1 MKTQL
6 MKLMIYHFNFQ
17 KLDDPTP
24 LFNSIL
30 LSNFIKNIG
39 IETIIS
45 FASLIIL
52 LLLSALISGSEVAFF
67 SLNPNE
73 KEVLN
78 SSNTKK
84 HESVKK
90 LLDTPKRLLATIL
103 VANNFVNVAIIIIST
118 YAINNA
124 FDFSSIPDGLN
135 FFIQVV
141 VITFIILLF
150 GEVIPKVY
158 ATKHALSLASTMSR
172 PLLILKSIFKPL
184 SSLLILSTGVIDKKV
199 KRKGLDVSVEELSM
213 ALDLTE
219 DIPENKDEHRIL
231 KGIVKFGETSVKQ
244 IMKSRVDVVAIDKT
258 LAFKEVLGIILDCG
272 HSRIP
277 VYEESFDQ
285 VAGLLYVKDLL
296 PHISEEASFNWN
308 KLIRT
313 PFFVPENKKLDDLLE
328 EFQEKKIH
336 LAIVVD
342 EYGGT
347 SGIITLEDVLEEIVG
362 EISDEFDAEDVS
374 YSKLD
379 ENTYI
384 FDGKTGIN
392 DIVKII
398 KLEDESVFDEAKKET
413 DTLAGLVIEIAGKIP
428 LKNEKIIYKNFTF
441 IVEASDKRR
450 VKRIKLIKSP
460 HTDEEN

>member
-1 MKTQL
+1 
-6 MKLMIYHFNFQ
+6 MIYHFNFQ

>member
-1 MKTQL
+1 M
-6 MKLMIYHFNFQ
+6 
-17 KLDDPTP
+17 DDPSPFLNTI
-24 LFNSIL
+24 LLNNYINSIG
-30 LSNFIKNIG
+30 S
-39 IETIIS
+39 ETIIA
-45 FASLIIL
+45 FVVLLIL
-52 LLLSALISGSEVAFF
+52 LVFSALISGSEVAFF

-78 SSNTKK
+78 SSNLKK
-84 HESVKK
+84 HNSIVK
-90 LLDTPKRLLATIL
+90 LLDNPKRLLATIL

-118 YAINNA
+118 YAINHTFN
-124 FDFSSIPDGLN
+124 FSSMPNWLN
-135 FFIQVV
+135 LFIQVV
-141 VITFIILLF
+141 GITFIILLF

-158 ATKHALSLASTMSR
+158 ATKHALSLAGIMAK
-172 PLLILKSIFKPL
+172 PLSILKKIFKPI
-184 SSLLILSTGVIDKKV
+184 SSLLIFSTGVIDKRV

-213 ALDLTE
+213 ALELTE

-244 IMKSRVDVVAIDKT
+244 VMKSRVDVVAIDKT
-258 LAFKEVLGIILDCG
+258 LNFSEVLNTILECG

-277 VYEESFDQ
+277 VYEESFDK

-296 PHISEEASFNWN
+296 PHINEKEKFDWN
-308 KLIRT
+308 KLIRN

-362 EISDEFDAEDVS
+362 DISDEFDAEDVS

-379 ENTYI
+379 DNTYV
-384 FDGKTGIN
+384 FDGKTSIN
-392 DIVKII
+392 DLLKII
-398 KLEDESVFDEAKKET
+398 KANDETIFDEAKKDS
-413 DTLAGLVIEIAGKIP
+413 DTLAGLVIELAGKIP
-428 LKNEKIIYKNFTF
+428 LKNEKITYKNFTF
-441 IVEASDKRR
+441 VIEASDKRR
-450 VKRIKLIKSP
+450 VKRIKLIKFTP
-460 HTDEEN
+460 VNEEK

>member
-1 MKTQL
+1 M
-6 MKLMIYHFNFQ
+6 
-17 KLDDPTP
+17 DDPSP
-24 LFNSIL
+24 LFHSFL
-30 LSNFIKNIG
+30 LTSFINNIG
-39 IETIIS
+39 FETIIS
-45 FASLIIL
+45 FVVLIVL
-52 LLLSALISGSEVAFF
+52 LVLSALISGSEVAFF

-78 SSNTKK
+78 TSNTKK
-84 HESVKK
+84 HNNVKL

-124 FDFSSIPDGLN
+124 FNFSTIPDWLN
-135 FFIQVV
+135 LLIQVV
-141 VITFIILLF
+141 GITFIILLF

-158 ATKHALSLASTMSR
+158 ATKHALSLAGLMAR
-172 PLLILKSIFKPL
+172 PLLILKSIFKPV
-184 SSLLILSTGVIDKKV
+184 SSLLILSTGVIDRKI
-199 KRKGLDVSVEELSM
+199 KRKGLDVSVEELSR

-219 DIPENKDEHRIL
+219 DIPENNDEHRIL

-244 IMKSRVDVVAIDKT
+244 IMKSRVDVVTIDKNLT
-258 LAFKEVLGIILDCG
+258 FKEVFNVILECG

-296 PHISEEASFNWN
+296 PHINEKASFDWN
-308 KLIRT
+308 ALIRS

-362 EISDEFDAEDVS
+362 EISDEFDAEDIS

-379 ENTYI
+379 ENTYV
-384 FDGKTGIN
+384 FDGKTSIN
-392 DIVKII
+392 DLVKII

-450 VKRIKLIKSP
+450 VKRIKLIKSEP
-460 HTDEEN
+460 TNEEN

>member
-1 MKTQL
+1 MNTIL
-6 MKLMIYHFNFQ
+6 LNNYI
-17 KLDDPTP
+17 
-24 LFNSIL
+24 NSIG
-30 LSNFIKNIG
+30 S
-39 IETIIS
+39 ETIIA
-45 FASLIIL
+45 FVVLLIL
-52 LLLSALISGSEVAFF
+52 LVFSALISGSEVAFF

-78 SSNTKK
+78 SSNLKK
-84 HESVKK
+84 HNSIVK
-90 LLDTPKRLLATIL
+90 LLDSPKRLLATIL

-118 YAINNA
+118 YAINHTFN
-124 FDFSSIPDGLN
+124 FSSMPSWLN
-135 FFIQVV
+135 LFIQVV
-141 VITFIILLF
+141 GITFVILLF

-158 ATKHALSLASTMSR
+158 ATKHALSLAEIMAK
-172 PLLILKSIFKPL
+172 PLLILKKVFKPI
-184 SSLLILSTGVIDKKV
+184 SSLLIFSTGVIDKRV

-213 ALDLTE
+213 ALELTE

-244 IMKSRVDVVAIDKT
+244 VMKSRVDVVAIDKT
-258 LAFKEVLGIILDCG
+258 LDFLEVLNTILECG

-277 VYEESFDQ
+277 VYEESFDK

-296 PHISEEASFNWN
+296 PHINEKEQFDWN
-308 KLIRT
+308 KLIRN

-362 EISDEFDAEDVS
+362 DISDEFDSDDVS

-379 ENTYI
+379 DNTYI
-384 FDGKTGIN
+384 FDGKTSIN
-392 DIVKII
+392 DLLKII
-398 KLEDESVFDEAKKET
+398 KADDETIFDEAKKDS
-413 DTLAGLVIEIAGKIP
+413 DTLAGLVIELAGKIP
-428 LKNEKIIYKNFTF
+428 LKNEKITYKHFTF
-441 IVEASDKRR
+441 IIEASDKRR
-450 VKRIKLIKSP
+450 VKRIKLIKSAP
-460 HTDEEN
+460 TNEEE

>member
-1 MKTQL
+1 M
-6 MKLMIYHFNFQ
+6 
-17 KLDDPTP
+17 DDPNP

-30 LSNFIKNIG
+30 LSNFINNIG

-45 FASLIIL
+45 FASLVIL
-52 LLLSALISGSEVAFF
+52 LLSSALISGSEVAFF

-172 PLLILKSIFKPL
+172 PLLILKSIFKPV

-258 LAFKEVLGIILDCG
+258 LTFKEVLEIILDCG

-277 VYEESFDQ
+277 VYQESFDQ

-296 PHISEEASFNWN
+296 PHISEESSFDWN
-308 KLIRT
+308 KLIRA

-347 SGIITLEDVLEEIVG
+347 SGVITLEDVLEEIVG

-428 LKNEKIIYKNFTF
+428 LKNEKIIYKSFTF

-460 HTDEEN
+460 PTDEED

>member
-1 MKTQL
+1 M
-6 MKLMIYHFNFQ
+6 
-17 KLDDPTP
+17 DDPSP

-30 LSNFIKNIG
+30 LSSLINDIG
-39 IETIIS
+39 IESIIS

-84 HESVKK
+84 HKNVKR
-90 LLDTPKRLLATIL
+90 LLDSPKRLLATIL

-124 FDFSSIPDGLN
+124 FDFSSIPDSLN

-172 PLLILKSIFKPL
+172 PLLILKSIFKPV
-184 SSLLILSTGVIDKKV
+184 SSLLIISTGVIDKKV

-258 LAFKEVLGIILDCG
+258 LTFKEVLDIILDCG

-296 PHISEEASFNWN
+296 PHISEEESFNWN
-308 KLIRT
+308 SLIRP

-379 ENTYI
+379 DNTYI

-460 HTDEEN
+460 HIDEED